1 MKEIGKIQ
9 FNKNDGRIGIGN
21 RNTVVYKGKYDGE
34 LNVAIKR
41 IDKEVATVEKEVLQ
55 KFDNHP
61 NIVQH
66 YAIEGDEDFL

>member
-61 NIVQH
+61 NIVKH
-66 YAIEGDEDFL
+66 YAIEEDEDFL